1 MIKRVDTCSDNRIGI
16 NLFWPSRST
25 KREVIG
31 PPTAAEIAKDAETTP
46 AMKYEPVLD

>member
-1 MIKRVDTCSDNRIGI
+1 MIKRVDTCRDNRIGI

-31 PPTAAEIAKDAETTP
+31 PPTAAAIAKDAETKP
-46 AMKYEPVLD
+46 ALKYEPVLD